1 MQGAKMS
8 IKQKTFMKQFMSEF
22 MKLQE
27 DFYNPQENPN
37 YWDEL
42 VSRSMDLI
50 NRNKTTDERQNMFC
64 ENMVLAFLNT
74 RQ

>member
-1 MQGAKMS
+1 MS
-8 IKQKTFMKQFMSEF
+8 IKQKAFMKQFMSEF

-27 DFYNPQENPN
+27 DFYNPTESPH

-42 VSRSMDLI
+42 VSRAMDLI
-50 NRNKTTDERQNMFC
+50 NQNKTTDERQNMFC